1 MNRWEKMEW
10 LQEVTGQEFFNETLR
25 DEMVR
30 WMGED
35 DFNEFYDHL
44 CRNWSIARTPTEM
57 QAIMEDKEYDSDNDE
72 IVEEDEEEKDLCYYV
87 KH

>member
-10 LQEVTGQEFFNETLR
+10 LQEVTGSEFFNETLR

-72 IVEEDEEEKDLCYYV
+72 IVEEEGVYYA
-87 KH
+87 KA

>member
-10 LQEVTGQEFFNETLR
+10 LQEVTGSEFFNETLR

-72 IVEEDEEEKDLCYYV
+72 IVEEEGVYYA
-87 KH
+87 KS

>member
-1 MNRWEKMEW
+1 MNRWEKLEW
-10 LQEVTGQEFFNETLR
+10 LQEVTSSEFFSETLR

-57 QAIMEDKEYDSDNDE
+57 QAIMEDKDYDSDNDE
-72 IVEEDEEEKDLCYYV
+72 IVEEEGVYYA
-87 KH
+87 KA

>member
-10 LQEVTGQEFFNETLR
+10 LQEITSPEFFNETLK

-35 DFNEFYDHL
+35 DFSEFYDHL
-44 CRNWSIARTPTEM
+44 CRMWEIARNPEELEEM
-57 QAIMEDKEYDSDNDE
+57 MA
-72 IVEEDEEEKDLCYYV
+72 
-87 KH
+87 

>member
-1 MNRWEKMEW
+1 MTQMDRWEKLEW
-10 LQEVTGQEFFNETLR
+10 LQETTGAGFMEETLR

-44 CRNWSIARTPTEM
+44 CRNWDIARTPNELEAKM
-57 QAIMEDKEYDSDNDE
+57 KDLEYDEESDE
-72 IVEEDEEEKDLCYYV
+72 VVTEWV
-87 KH
+87 SKH